1 MHGENS
7 WLFNSDARVLEQ
19 LYSKWTHFKQE
30 FAAIAERQLSRVIVS
45 GYDLDEDSVRKW
57 ISTLF
62 DPRRISRAGWQE
74 ALTESFSP

>member
-1 MHGENS
+1 MTEPIRI
-7 WLFNSDARVLEQ
+7 LVVD
-19 LYSKWTHFKQE
+19 
-30 FAAIAERQLSRVIVS
+30 
-45 GYDLDEDSVRKW
+45 DEDSVRKW